1 MNSYELYEDFCE
13 NQVHLCF
20 SFMNEKEYYQRIKFT
35 LYSLDSIQLFLRVSL
50 SIYIFSRKFRII

>member
-13 NQVHLCF
+13 NKVLCF

-35 LYSLDSIQLFLRVSL
+35 LYSLNSIQLFLRVSL